1 MTNTKNTIVNY
12 DGLYGDN
19 DTANL
24 PDFVHCEMLESRS
37 KTYNWEI
44 KQHLHTHLYQIF
56 LIETGEGILNYNNDK
71 ITFHAPCIFTIPANH
86 LHGFSFHTSS
96 DGRVITLSDSY
107 VETLFKTSPK
117 VVLALNRLGHIP
129 VLPEEEAHFGSLIRI
144 IDRISRELYEDFEEK
159 QIALQAYL
167 SILFVEVFR
176 FAKQRE
182 ELFLKSDNRQLKYFQ
197 DFQKNIKK
205 SNSALKTVTEYA
217 KELNITTVH
226 LNRICQSVAQKPALA
241 LAQTHILAEA
251 EKYLMHTSY
260 TITEVSYLLDFNDP
274 AYFSRFFKKHKGISP
289 KEFRENSF
297 IK

>member
-1 MTNTKNTIVNY
+1 MINTKNSFIKY

-19 DTANL
+19 HTATL

-56 LIETGEGILNYNNDK
+56 LIETGEGVLNYNNDK
-71 ITFHAPCIFTIPANH
+71 ITFHAPCIFTIPTNH
-86 LHGFSFHTSS
+86 LHGFSFDTSS
-96 DGRVITLSDSY
+96 DGRVITLSDSF

-117 VVLALNRLGHIP
+117 VILELNRLWHIP
-129 VLPEEEAHFGSLIRI
+129 ILPAEEVHFDSLIRI
-144 IDRISRELYEDFEEK
+144 IDRISRELYEDLAEK
-159 QIALQAYL
+159 QVALQAYL

-182 ELFLKSDNRQLKYFQ
+182 DLFLKSDNRQLRYFQ

-205 SNSALKTVTEYA
+205 ANSALKTMTEYA

-226 LNRICQSVAQKPALA
+226 LNRICQSVAQKSALQ
-241 LAQTHILAEA
+241 LAQAHILAEA
-251 EKYLMHTSY
+251 EKYLTHTSY
-260 TITEVSYLLDFNDP
+260 TISEISYMLDFNDV
-274 AYFSRFFKKHKGISP
+274 AYFSRFFKQHKGVSP
-289 KEFRENSF
+289 KVFRENAV
-297 IK
+297 